1 MNPNTVKAYD
11 VAQVH
16 IDGQWMDYAT
26 LRTKSDLDAL
36 KAQVTRRGD
45 WASFCI
51 LCADRTTV
59 DLYDAQ
65 WQEGE

>member
-1 MNPNTVKAYD
+1 MTDNAVKAYD
-11 VAQVH
+11 VARVR

-26 LRTKSDLDAL
+26 LRSRADLDAL
-36 KAQVTRRGD
+36 KAQVRRRGD
-45 WASFCI
+45 GDSFCVRR
-51 LCADRTTV
+51 ADRTTV